1 MSSHRTSTSTT
12 TPASSLTASLG
23 SPTRRGLL
31 AAGGIGGIALLA
43 AGCKGSSSSSAAA
56 TLDGTTVSGVVD
68 GDFWDEKSIH
78 TLSVVFDEDDYDE
91 MIEAYVSSQD
101 KNWIEADVE
110 IDGKVFKKAG
120 MKLKGNSSLRSLA
133 GGQGGGPG
141 GAAASDGGSDASAS
155 DGGGDIASD
164 GGTASDGGGD
174 AATSDTSA
182 AASDGGG
189 ASDAGGGA
197 GGGFPGG
204 GNDEGDGSI
213 SKDDPTGLPW
223 MIRLDKYTDGQSFS
237 GRSRFVVR
245 GNNTETSMNE
255 AVSLDVLA
263 LADVPAEQY
272 AYTRFSVNGADAQLR
287 LVLDVPDDDQW
298 NDDAFD
304 GTGATLKADSNG
316 DYSYRGDTADDYAD
330 AFDTK
335 FVADDLEEDDVFAAL
350 GSFLKFVN
358 DSEDDD
364 FASGLDDRFDV
375 DGFATYLAV
384 QELVQNT
391 DDIDGPGN
399 NSYLHYDPSS
409 KKWSVVAWDQN
420 LSFGGMGGGGGA
432 PGGGAQDGDDAS
444 ASDGGDDAASDGG
457 GDAAS
462 DGGDSTGDAGGK
474 MPGGGQMPDQGEA
487 PQGGDGGGKGGGGGM
502 GGNILAERFMDD
514 DTLSALYDSALA
526 SVRKAVYTSGKATE
540 RVKTLSALLKSDA
553 SDLVSSDD
561 ITSDAKTIT
570 DVIDG

>member
-1 MSSHRTSTSTT
+1 MSSHRSSTSTSPLTT
-12 TPASSLTASLG
+12 SLTR
-23 SPTRRGLL
+23 PTRRGLL

-43 AGCKGSSSSSAAA
+43 AGCKGSSSSTAAA
-56 TLDGTTVSGVVD
+56 TLDGDSVSGAVD
-68 GDFWDEKSIH
+68 GDFWDQKSIH

-91 MIEAYVSSQD
+91 MIEAYASSQE

-110 IDGKVFKKAG
+110 IDGKVFTKAG

-133 GGQGGGPG
+133 GGQGQGGGPG
-141 GAAASDGGSDASAS
+141 GAAASDGG
-155 DGGGDIASD
+155 GDS
-164 GGTASDGGGD
+164 ASDGGGD
-174 AATSDTSA
+174 AAASDTSSE
-182 AASDGGG
+182 ASDGGG
-189 ASDAGGGA
+189 ASDAGGSAA
-197 GGGFPGG
+197 GGAPGG
-204 GNDEGDGSI
+204 DEGDGSI

-223 MIRLDKYTDGQSFS
+223 MIRLDKYTDGQSYS

-255 AVSLDVLA
+255 AVALDVLA
-263 LADVPAEQY
+263 LAEVPAEKY
-272 AYTRFSVNGADAQLR
+272 AFTRFSANGADAQLR

-304 GTGATLKADSNG
+304 GTGATLKADSEG
-316 DYSYRGDTADDYAD
+316 DYSYRGDTADDYED
-330 AFDTK
+330 AFDAK
-335 FVADDLEEDDVFAAL
+335 FVADDLDEDDVFAAL
-350 GSFLKFVN
+350 GGFLKFVN
-358 DSEDDD
+358 DSEDDE
-364 FASGLDDRFDV
+364 FASGLDERFDV

-420 LSFGGMGGGGGA
+420 LSFGGMGMGGGG
-432 PGGGAQDGDDAS
+432 GDDTTGDS
-444 ASDGGDDAASDGG
+444 AAASDGG
-457 GDAAS
+457 GDDAS
-462 DGGDSTGDAGGK
+462 DSDAAAGGQ
-474 MPGGGQMPDQGEA
+474 MPGGGQMPDQGEM
-487 PQGGDGGGKGGGGGM
+487 PQGGGQGSGAGGGGM

-514 DTLSALYDSALA
+514 DTFSDLFDSTLA
-526 SVRKAVYTSGKATE
+526 SVRKSVYTSGDATQ
-540 RVKTLSALLKSDA
+540 RVKTLSSLLTKDA

>member
-1 MSSHRTSTSTT
+1 MSSQRTSTSTT
-12 TPASSLTASLG
+12 TSASSLTASLG

-43 AGCKGSSSSSAAA
+43 AGCKGSSSSSGDSA
-56 TLDGTTVSGVVD
+56 TLDGETVSGVVD

-141 GAAASDGGSDASAS
+141 GAVASDGGGDASAS
-155 DGGGDIASD
+155 DGGGDDPTSD
-164 GGTASDGGGD
+164 T
-174 AATSDTSA
+174 DTSA

-189 ASDAGGGA
+189 ASDASGASDAGGAA

-223 MIRLDKYTDGQSFS
+223 MIRLDKYTDGQSYS

-255 AVSLDVLA
+255 AVALDVLA
-263 LADVPAEQY
+263 LAGVPAEKY
-272 AYTRFSVNGADAQLR
+272 AYTRFSANGADAQLR

-330 AFDTK
+330 AFDAK

-420 LSFGGMGGGGGA
+420 LSFGGMGMGGGGGA
-432 PGGGAQDGDDAS
+432 PGGGAQ
-444 ASDGGDDAASDGG
+444 ASDGG
-457 GDAAS
+457 GNDAAS
-462 DGGDSTGDAGGK
+462 DSAVSDGGGDPPTGGQ
-474 MPGGGQMPDQGEA
+474 MPGGGQMPEGGEM
-487 PQGGDGGGKGGGGGM
+487 PDGGGKGGGGGM
-502 GGNILAERFMDD
+502 GGNTLAERFMDD
-514 DTLSALYDSALA
+514 DTFSDLYDSTLA
-526 SVRKAVYTSGKATE
+526 SVKKAVFTSGDATK

>member
-1 MSSHRTSTSTT
+1 MSSHRTSTPTASH
-12 TPASSLTASLG
+12 ASSLTASLG

-31 AAGGIGGIALLA
+31 AAGGIGGVAVLA
-43 AGCKGSSSSSAAA
+43 AGCTGSSSSSAAA
-56 TLDGTTVSGVVD
+56 TLDGETVSGVVD

-91 MIEAYVSSQD
+91 MIEAYASSQE

-141 GAAASDGGSDASAS
+141 GAPGGAAASDGGGDASAS
-155 DGGGDIASD
+155 DGGGE
-164 GGTASDGGGD
+164 TASDDGNET
-174 AATSDTSA
+174 ASA
-182 AASDGGG
+182 DSSAQASDGGG
-189 ASDAGGGA
+189 ASDAGGA

-223 MIRLDKYTDGQSFS
+223 MIRLDKYTDGQSYS

-245 GNNTETSMNE
+245 GNTTETSMNE
-255 AVSLDVLA
+255 AIALDVLA
-263 LADVPAEQY
+263 LADVPAEKY
-272 AYTRFSVNGADAQLR
+272 AFTRFSANGADAQLR

-304 GTGATLKADSNG
+304 GTGATLKADSSG

-330 AFDTK
+330 AFDAK

-350 GSFLKFVN
+350 GSFLELVN

-409 KKWSVVAWDQN
+409 KKWSVIAWDQN
-420 LSFGGMGGGGGA
+420 LSFGGMGMGGGGDA
-432 PGGGAQDGDDAS
+432 PDGGAQT
-444 ASDGGDDAASDGG
+444 SDGG

-462 DGGDSTGDAGGK
+462 DGGGDDTGSSTGGQ
-474 MPGGGQMPDQGEA
+474 MPGGGQMPDA
-487 PQGGDGGGKGGGGGM
+487 DDLPDGGEMPSGAGGGM
-502 GGNILAERFMDD
+502 GGNILAERFKDD

-526 SVRKAVYTSGKATE
+526 SVKKAVYTSGDATE
-540 RVKTLSALLKSDA
+540 RVKTLSALLTSDA

>member
-1 MSSHRTSTSTT
+1 MSSHRSSTSTPRLT
-12 TPASSLTASLG
+12 TSLTR
-23 SPTRRGLL
+23 PTRRGLL

-43 AGCKGSSSSSAAA
+43 AGCRGSSSSTAAA
-56 TLDGTTVSGVVD
+56 TLDGDSVSGAVD

-91 MIEAYVSSQD
+91 MIEAYVSSQE

-110 IDGKVFKKAG
+110 IDGKVFTKAG

-133 GGQGGGPG
+133 GGQGQGGGPG
-141 GAAASDGGSDASAS
+141 GAAASDGGGDSAS
-155 DGGGDIASD
+155 DGGG
-164 GGTASDGGGD
+164 
-174 AATSDTSA
+174 A
-182 AASDGGG
+182 AAGG
-189 ASDAGGGA
+189 A
-197 GGGFPGG
+197 PGG
-204 GNDEGDGSI
+204 DEGDGSI

-223 MIRLDKYTDGQSFS
+223 MIRLDKYTDGQSYS

-255 AVSLDVLA
+255 AVALDVLA
-263 LADVPAEQY
+263 LAEVPAEKY
-272 AYTRFSVNGADAQLR
+272 AFTRFSANGADAQLR

-304 GTGATLKADSNG
+304 GTGATLKADSEG
-316 DYSYRGDTADDYAD
+316 DYSYRGDTADDYED
-330 AFDTK
+330 AFDAK
-335 FVADDLEEDDVFAAL
+335 FVADDLDEDDVFAAL
-350 GSFLKFVN
+350 GSFLTFVN
-358 DSEDDD
+358 DSEDDE

-420 LSFGGMGGGGGA
+420 LSFGGMGMGGGGGA
-432 PGGGAQDGDDAS
+432 PGGDGAGDS
-444 ASDGGDDAASDGG
+444 AAASDGG
-457 GDAAS
+457 GDDAS
-462 DGGDSTGDAGGK
+462 DSDDAAGGQK
-474 MPGGGQMPDQGEA
+474 PDQGEM
-487 PQGGDGGGKGGGGGM
+487 PQGGGQGSGAGGGGM

-514 DTLSALYDSALA
+514 DTFSDLYESTLA
-526 SVRKAVYTSGKATE
+526 SVRKAVYTSGDATA
-540 RVKTLSALLKSDA
+540 RVKALSSLLTKDA